1 MSWRPLQL
9 STNQDCDSS
18 RKALP
23 WWRFYPRAQQN
34 LLCFY
39 PFMIQYIKR
48 QHDNLFYQCSFP
60 LLLPSTDTTS
70 FYRVFRSRF
79 YRQER
84 ELVWLSFIPTLIDEN
99 GYTRC
104 IHIHRQLT
112 IAVVAKNDKLGV
124 WITKMWNKADVMF
137 DCTHYHWGRCDD
149 GVWRV
154 CVYVFCLLSSC
165 SCTHTHNS
173 WKHVPRRRTEIRCR
187 EGRNGSPLFRCKKW

>member
-34 LLCFY
+34 LCFY
-39 PFMIQYIKR
+39 PFMMQYIKR

-112 IAVVAKNDKLGV
+112 IAFVAKNDKLGV
-124 WITKMWNKADVMF
+124 WITKMWNKAEEDVM
-137 DCTHYHWGRCDD
+137 TESG
-149 GVWRV
+149 V
-154 CVYVFCLLSSC
+154 CVYMCFACFRPALARTRTVPDAELIALVAPSSIG
-165 SCTHTHNS
+165 N
-173 WKHVPRRRTEIRCR
+173 
-187 EGRNGSPLFRCKKW
+187 